1 MKYKSLKLIGI
12 VLAIFACLQSFDTND
27 NRDNKL
33 SRSQKKEGWTL
44 LFNGR
49 NLNGW
54 RTYQNK
60 PSNSWSVKD
69 GTIYCKPVTSN
80 NDVRAD
86 LISQDTYENFDL
98 TIDWKISD
106 KGNSGILYMVTE
118 DYKTSYLSGPEYQII
133 DDINYPEKLEPWQ
146 KTGANY
152 AMNSAPMAD
161 IKPAGSWNHTEIIV
175 NNFHVQ
181 HWLNNKKVVEYDLY
195 NDEWKKNKMEGKWKD
210 APGYGM
216 SKRGHIALQDHGSE
230 AWFKNIFIKQL

>member
-1 MKYKSLKLIGI
+1 MKYKSLKLTGI

-86 LISQDTYENFDL
+86 LISKVTYENFDL

-152 AMNSAPMAD
+152 AMNPAPMAD

-175 NNFHVQ
+175 NNLHVQ

-195 NDEWKKNKMEGKWKD
+195 NDEWKKNKIEGKWKD